1 MHSSLWKDG
10 LIVMWK
16 SLLFPA
22 SCYLLKLDFVS
33 LITWLLWIPKLNMFL
48 FCPADFRDKFIFWT
62 MVNLQE
68 LCSCYR
74 GSCHKVGRKDKVSI
88 PCWLLSY
95 EIARI
100 VQISMVRMMWSIKYP
115 NVVDGSTDMLNLL
128 SLFYPCW
135 WYILSITNCLLYDTQ
150 CCILVGEIFALFW
163 IFTTHFLA

>member
-1 MHSSLWKDG
+1 MSYFNLLCILWFIIRFVISSCNSQLTFFWHNSQITLMHSSLWKDG

-22 SCYLLKLDFVS
+22 SCSLLKLEFVS

-74 GSCHKVGRKDKVSI
+74 GSYHKVGRKDKVSI
-88 PCWLLSY
+88 PCWLLSLRDY
-95 EIARI
+95 
-100 VQISMVRMMWSIKYP
+100 
-115 NVVDGSTDMLNLL
+115 
-128 SLFYPCW
+128 
-135 WYILSITNCLLYDTQ
+135 TNCANFYVQNDM
-150 CCILVGEIFALFW
+150 IN
-163 IFTTHFLA
+163 